1 MDKQNLMPK
10 YSDSIVTSKLGVNF
24 VRTVV
29 ESAGCIFH
37 QIDQENDLGI
47 DAIIEL
53 VMDGV
58 PLNKQFAVQIKSG
71 QSFYNGQS
79 KQCLI
84 PVGTHFKYWS
94 NYPLPV
100 YGIVYVPSIKSAYWV
115 NIKNHLKHVGECS
128 TIKFDNTKVNNF
140 TDIDFV
146 KVFLPGILNQLP
158 ELSFEEAKI
167 LFDSTHASENYL
179 GLVVLFH
186 IAPNA
191 IETWDSFIDFFQN
204 KDFSEIPT
212 RLIYY
217 LAHIPWHPDIWYR
230 GEQINDDTKDH
241 VQKRFDE
248 FDKQDVIKLLSFIDE
263 EVGICRGSI
272 GQSVEAIISFLS
284 NRDELLTEIMEDADL
299 YMHLREVAVLIFAF
313 NNEKVAIP
321 FLKILSSQGSWYTGE
336 LLSFINEYGGIN
348 PYA

>member
-1 MDKQNLMPK
+1 MPK

-53 VMDGV
+53 VKGGV

-84 PVGTHFKYWS
+84 PVGTHFNYWS

-100 YGIVYVPSIKSAYWV
+100 YGIVYVPSIKSAYWI
-115 NIKNHLKHVGECS
+115 NIKNHLKRVGECS
-128 TIKFDNTKVNNF
+128 TIKFDRTKVNVFDNV
-140 TDIDFV
+140 DFV
-146 KVFLPGILNQLP
+146 KVFLPGILNELP

-167 LFDSTHASENYL
+167 LFNSTHASENYL
-179 GLVVLFH
+179 GLIVLFH

-191 IETWDSFIDFFQN
+191 LETWDSFIEFF
-204 KDFSEIPT
+204 KKRDHYLCRVCYPCVEVPIVFRCRTLEVY
-212 RLIYY
+212 LIK
-217 LAHIPWHPDIWYR
+217 AHHS
-230 GEQINDDTKDH
+230 K
-241 VQKRFDE
+241 
-248 FDKQDVIKLLSFIDE
+248 
-263 EVGICRGSI
+263 
-272 GQSVEAIISFLS
+272 
-284 NRDELLTEIMEDADL
+284 
-299 YMHLREVAVLIFAF
+299 
-313 NNEKVAIP
+313 
-321 FLKILSSQGSWYTGE
+321 FLKIIDILFTSSKIVDT
-336 LLSFINEYGGIN
+336 L
-348 PYA
+348 